1 MSDDLETILNRMVEE
16 NRIGRDKATSDLS
29 RLVSVAVGGTDDE
42 FERTARELLG
52 LDGEGDAD
60 GEGS

>member
-29 RLVSVAVGGTDDE
+29 RLVSVTVGGTDDE
-42 FERTARELLG
+42 FERTTRELLG
-52 LDGEGDAD
+52 LDGERDAN